1 MPNESA
7 NETKHQ
13 REHKNK
19 KQTCKTQKCNKNFA
33 KTNIV
38 QVIKTDNCLVQFK
51 KSAIKT
57 NKLLKSIS
65 NAIEAKS
72 RNRSQIAT
80 RGKNSPAKQKS
91 CSNTIFLLHFPS
103 NYS

>member
-1 MPNESA
+1 MQNP
-7 NETKHQ
+7 KMQ
-13 REHKNK
+13 
-19 KQTCKTQKCNKNFA
+19 QNFA

-38 QVIKTDNCLVQFK
+38 QVIKTDNCLIQFK

-72 RNRSQIAT
+72 RNRSQDAT
-80 RGKNSPAKQKS
+80 RGKNSPLNRKFVQIQFS
-91 CSNTIFLLHFPS
+91 YSIFEAIILNF
-103 NYS
+103 